1 MKKTSLWLKK
11 IFHKKDNIDPN
22 TPKSSLYKCPGC
34 GRIINLD
41 YDIKE
46 PSIFT
51 CPYCAQKGIIR
62 PAQQKPMDAEKDLSE
77 LNVPSRDLD
86 KAKKKITSSGIE
98 VKILGVVLIFLGIVL
113 HFIFNIISL
122 KISTV
127 TIIIGIIIFTFIP
140 SNRKISLRSH
150 QTDSKEKPKNDLL
163 SQDSSLIDRLN
174 NSLIKPFDI
183 SEKIAILLIL
193 WIVFIYMVTGLNDI
207 DIFFIFVYLGILFMK
222 VFSTEYISSQL
233 KKRINVFTVAF
244 LFIFIIII
252 ARRILT
258 IVNI

>member
-1 MKKTSLWLKK
+1 MNKTSLWLKK
-11 IFHKKDNIDPN
+11 FFPKKDDVDSN
-22 TPKSSLYKCPGC
+22 TQPSASYKCPGC

-41 YDIKE
+41 YEIKE
-46 PSIFT
+46 PRIFT
-51 CPYCAQKGIIR
+51 CPYCNQKGIIK
-62 PAQQKPMDAEKDLSE
+62 PAQQKPIAEEKGSSE
-77 LNVPSRDLD
+77 PNVTSPALD
-86 KAKKKITSSGIE
+86 KARKKITAPGVE
-98 VKILGVVLIFLGIVL
+98 VKILGVVLIIVGIIL
-113 HFIFNIISL
+113 HFIFNLVSL
-122 KISTV
+122 KVSAV

-140 SNRKISLRSH
+140 SNRKISLH
-150 QTDSKEKPKNDLL
+150 FNKTLSKEKPKNDLNR
-163 SQDSSLIDRLN
+163 QGSSLIDHLN
-174 NSLIKPFDI
+174 NTLIKPFDI

-193 WIVFIYMVTGLNDI
+193 WIVFIYMFTGLNDI